1 MFNKWFR
8 ENAKKDGVAFLAESA
23 GTGVMQRLQGRRYK
37 ARLISAGQGAT
48 AFYSESVL
56 REYGPSAFP
65 KGTKIH
71 LNHAPA
77 EKWDEVRGVEDIIGV
92 IDSEPVFEND
102 GLYAEV
108 QLTKRGDDLVGEL
121 IDYVGL
127 SIFTEGKKDA
137 NGNAVSLFNNELT
150 SVDVVSV
157 PGANGQFM
165 QIIENYG
172 KLTKENQPHEKDMDM
187 AEIDKL
193 AESLE
198 ATNTALS
205 NLATLIEGNSAKID
219 GLLTAFTEKLTPA
232 EPAAEAV
239 DETKLAVE
247 AATAG
252 VPAEG
257 ITRII
262 ESVKSGVD
270 AQEAIQKEV
279 TYLESYSKD
288 SGEGF
293 HDADDAGEFDL
304 KELLKGI

>member
-8 ENAKKDGVAFLAESA
+8 ESKKTDDAVFLAESA
-23 GTGVMQRLQGRRYK
+23 GNGVMQRLQGRRYK

-48 AFYSESVL
+48 AYYSESVL
-56 REYGPSAFP
+56 REYGPGAFP
-65 KGTKIH
+65 KGTKVH

-137 NGNAVSLFNNELT
+137 AGNAVSLFNNELT

-187 AEIDKL
+187 AEIEKL

-219 GLLTAFTEKLTPA
+219 GLLATFTEKLAPVA
-232 EPAAEAV
+232 EVTEPAV

-279 TYLESYSKD
+279 TYLESYSNA

-293 HDADDAGEFDL
+293 HDADDDKFDL